1 MTGEPVQVD
10 AGDFRRALTL
20 IVHAMR
26 SDEAGMRDVIDDESV
41 PSGRL
46 VPLVRASVSILWQLA
61 PKIRDT
67 AAVAQMLDTLAR
79 VADTEERSARD
90 RAVAR
95 LAVAHPP
102 FRSPDKKRGSGA
114 TQVLHRTWLAAVA
127 RAAQVARIDFHAPET
142 CCFAGDFITWYVRQ

>member
-90 RAVAR
+90 RAIAR
-95 LAVAHPP
+95 LAVAQLS
-102 FRSPDKKRGSGA
+102 RCNED
-114 TQVLHRTWLAAVA
+114 
-127 RAAQVARIDFHAPET
+127 
-142 CCFAGDFITWYVRQ
+142 

>member
-95 LAVAHPP
+95 LAVAQFLKCRRRQHI
-102 FRSPDKKRGSGA
+102 D
-114 TQVLHRTWLAAVA
+114 VLHGGLPFSSDLSERCAALRGCGVA
-127 RAAQVARIDFHAPET
+127 L
-142 CCFAGDFITWYVRQ
+142 

>member
-46 VPLVRASVSILWQLA
+46 VPLVRASVSICGSWLPRSETPPLLRRCWTRSRGWLTLKSALHGTVRLPGLLWRTHHSEA
-61 PKIRDT
+61 PIRSGG
-67 AAVAQMLDTLAR
+67 AERLRCCIGLGWPLWYGQPRWHELISMLPKHVA
-79 VADTEERSARD
+79 S
-90 RAVAR
+90 
-95 LAVAHPP
+95 
-102 FRSPDKKRGSGA
+102 
-114 TQVLHRTWLAAVA
+114 QVISLPGV
-127 RAAQVARIDFHAPET
+127 
-142 CCFAGDFITWYVRQ
+142 

>member
-95 LAVAHPP
+95 LAVAHPHSEAP
-102 FRSPDKKRGSGA
+102 IRSGGA
-114 TQVLHRTWLAAVA
+114 ERLRCCIGLGWPLWYGQPRWHELISMLPKHVASQVISFPGV
-127 RAAQVARIDFHAPET
+127 
-142 CCFAGDFITWYVRQ
+142 

>member
-46 VPLVRASVSILWQLA
+46 VPLVRASVSICGSWLPRSETPPLLRRCWTRSRGWLTLKSALHGTVRLPGLLWRSCRDA
-61 PKIRDT
+61 MKI
-67 AAVAQMLDTLAR
+67 
-79 VADTEERSARD
+79 
-90 RAVAR
+90 
-95 LAVAHPP
+95 
-102 FRSPDKKRGSGA
+102 DKA
-114 TQVLHRTWLAAVA
+114 CLLV
-127 RAAQVARIDFHAPET
+127 
-142 CCFAGDFITWYVRQ
+142 